1 MSDNSER
8 LRRSWSANA
17 DAWSA
22 AVREEKIES
31 RRLATNA
38 AIVEAVMDWLSGATG
53 SQPVEGGRRAK
64 NPSLQMVLDLG
75 CGEGWLTRELASRGV
90 MATGVDASRELI
102 DRARESGGGTFHA
115 LAYDELKLDETFDVV
130 VANFSLLEETLP
142 LRAIRAL
149 LQPSGALVIQTVH
162 PVFSPAPYED
172 GWRVE
177 NFAAFEGEWPE
188 PMPWFFR
195 TLESWSRLLAEAGF
209 VIAEVREPLHPERRQ
224 PLSLILIC
232 HPATQPSPPRG

>member
-1 MSDNSER
+1 MSNTDQ

-22 AVREEKIES
+22 AVREQKIES

-38 AIVEAVMDWLSGATG
+38 AIVETVLS
-53 SQPVEGGRRAK
+53 R
-64 NPSLQMVLDLG
+64 NPRNVLDLG
-75 CGEGWLTRELASRGV
+75 CGEGWLTRELASRGIA
-90 MATGVDASRELI
+90 ATGVDASRELI

-115 LAYDELKLDETFDVV
+115 MAYDELAFDETFDVV
-130 VANFSLLEETLP
+130 VANFSLLEETMP

-149 LQPSGALVIQTVH
+149 LQPRGVLLIQTVH

-177 NFAAFEGEWPE
+177 TFAAFEGDWPE
-188 PMPWFFR
+188 PMPWYFR
-195 TLESWSRLLAEAGF
+195 TLESWSRLLRDGGF

-232 HPATQPSPPRG
+232 PAGAD